1 MEHPENTPV
10 YRNPIKLTGLVLGLL
25 VFFGILFFVRLDS
38 EKPAA
43 SATLAVALLMAVW
56 WVFEVVP
63 LAVTALLPVVLYPL
77 LGIMNG
83 KTVSSVYF
91 NDIIFLFIGGFI
103 VALAMERWNLHK
115 RIALRILL
123 MTGKSPALILLGFMG
138 ATAFLSMWISNTAT
152 TMMMI
157 PILLSI
163 IKELGTNMDKRSA
176 SRFTVALLLG
186 VAYSASIGGIA
197 TLVGTPPNP
206 MFTKVFAIMFPKGPE
221 ISFSEWFVFAFPVS
235 LLMFIA
241 TWAFLYLLYKPAPEA
256 VKAIDT
262 RSFRE
267 QYHLLG
273 KPSREEIIVLVD
285 FFLMALLWM
294 TRSGFNVGGFH
305 FGGWSSLFTNAHFFN
320 DGTVAIGM
328 ALPLYF
334 IPARKKKPT
343 YVMTWKYSRK
353 IPWQIVLLFGGGFAL
368 ALGFKDS
375 GLSEWFGKS
384 LSFFATFH
392 PIVLIISICLLMTFL
407 TELTSNTA
415 TTQIFLPILAA
426 LAVSVH
432 VNPLLLMVP
441 ATLSASMAFMLP
453 VATPPNAIVFSS
465 NKITIAQ
472 MAKTGLLLNFIGA
485 VIITL
490 FTYYLLPVVFHVAE
504 GSFPA
509 WAVQ

>member
-1 MEHPENTPV
+1 MEHPENMPA
-10 YRNPIKLTGLVLGLL
+10 YRNPVRLTGLVLGLT
-25 VFFGILFFVRLDS
+25 VFFGILFFVRLQGV
-38 EKPAA
+38 KPAA
-43 SATLAVALLMAVW
+43 TATLAVALLMAVW

-77 LGIMNG
+77 LGVMNG
-83 KTVSSVYF
+83 KTVSAVYF

-103 VALAMERWNLHK
+103 VALAMERWDLHK

-123 MTGKSPALILLGFMG
+123 MTGKSPARILFGFMG

-163 IKELGTNMDKRSA
+163 IKELSANMDKRSA

-221 ISFSEWFVFAFPVS
+221 ISFSDWFIFAFPVS
-235 LLMFIA
+235 LLMFFA
-241 TWAFLYLLYKPAPEA
+241 TWFFLYLLYKPAPDA
-256 VKAIDT
+256 VHAIDT

-285 FFLMALLWM
+285 FVLMALLWM
-294 TRSGFNVGGFH
+294 TRSGIKIGGFH
-305 FGGWSSLFTNAHFFN
+305 FGGWSSLFPNAHFFN
-320 DGTVAIGM
+320 DGTVAIAM

-334 IPARKKKPT
+334 IPAKKKKHT
-343 YVMTWKYSRK
+343 FVMTWKYSRK

-368 ALGFKDS
+368 AIGFKDS

-384 LSFFATFH
+384 LSFFAAFH
-392 PIVLIISICLLMTFL
+392 PIVLIISISLLMTFL

-415 TTQIFLPILAA
+415 TTQIFLPILAS
-426 LAVSVH
+426 LAISVH

-485 VIITL
+485 IIITL
-490 FTYYLLPVVFHVAE
+490 FTYYLAPVVFHIPE